1 MRQRHQS
8 ELSLP
13 RMGLEKGTEEERRTC
28 ERARESESRS
38 VEKEKTSGK
47 QLPESQTLFF
57 LPPSIESPSA
67 AAAAA
72 ERRGRPTQKSSSF
85 PMAFHPTYTPVPRRD
100 DEKHRSKSPPPR
112 VPKPT
117 ATAPLA
123 SASRHVPIHQ
133 ALQHH
138 SRPGI
143 DGERPL
149 AYSLDITG
157 AAGGEEEGLGGEPFA
172 TYADDVR
179 ELVAALQGAL
189 NEGGGE
195 AEEEQEGGDDEG
207 GREEGDREGASSGK
221 RLSEAVSVTRAFL
234 HQQLR
239 LAGDAERRSLAELRS
254 AVKNLCLFEDGREGW
269 RRRREAGGVGEEGGG
284 GGGGDKEQPERLS
297 EELKKEVRR
306 GLESTLAVLLVEEE
320 AAREKGLLH

>member
-1 MRQRHQS
+1 MESNCRSLRHFFSSLRRFNHRQQLLPLQS
-8 ELSLP
+8 GEGARRRSLHRFQWHSIPHTLRCPAETTRSTGASRPLRGCRSRP
-13 RMGLEKGTEEERRTC
+13 RRRPW
-28 ERARESESRS
+28 RR
-38 VEKEKTSGK
+38 
-47 QLPESQTLFF
+47 
-57 LPPSIESPSA
+57 
-67 AAAAA
+67 
-72 ERRGRPTQKSSSF
+72 RRGTS
-85 PMAFHPTYTPVPRRD
+85 
-100 DEKHRSKSPPPR
+100 
-112 VPKPT
+112 
-117 ATAPLA
+117 
-123 SASRHVPIHQ
+123 PIHQ

-179 ELVAALQGAL
+179 ELVAALQRAL